1 MVFKGYIPFM
11 GFPRGSVGEESTS
24 NVGDPGWI
32 LGGEDPLEKEM
43 AAHSSILAWRIPRTE
58 EPGGPQF
65 MGSQR
70 IGQDQASKHTQFIVI
85 MSYWLYC
92 LCESESHSTVH
103 EILQARTLE
112 WVAISSSRGSS
123 QPIHDIA
130 KNLSWPFPTPME
142 RFTKIDPPASL

>member
-103 EILQARTLE
+103 EILQARTRVGCHFLLQG
-112 WVAISSSRGSS
+112 I
-123 QPIHDIA
+123 I
-130 KNLSWPFPTPME
+130 PTHPRYCQE
-142 RFTKIDPPASL
+142 FVLALPHPHGAFY